1 MLQNFI
7 ICVNAV
13 IPSAIYLTVGI
24 LLKVFH
30 VVTDEEVKRFTKMT
44 FTALYPFLMFDNL
57 YGKDIGEHMNWLML
71 IYGIAFSFFQIF
83 ATWAAVNK
91 FERNPANRSAMIQ
104 AMWRSNIVIMGLPIA
119 INIFGKGKVTAVAAL
134 LMFIVPIYNIM
145 AVVLF
150 EKFRGGKASMK
161 HLLKGVI
168 TNPLIVGGICALIVM
183 GLGIKVPTTI
193 YNTIVSL
200 SDATTP
206 IAMILLGASLSTGG
220 IKADRKQVVACVVV
234 KLLIWPALGIAGALL
249 LGLTGVELIAIVL
262 MVSTPTAL
270 ASFAMASSMG
280 GNGDLA
286 GEAVVFS
293 TISACFTMP
302 IWLFILMTGGY
313 F

>member
-302 IWLFILMTGGY
+302 IWLFLLMTGGY